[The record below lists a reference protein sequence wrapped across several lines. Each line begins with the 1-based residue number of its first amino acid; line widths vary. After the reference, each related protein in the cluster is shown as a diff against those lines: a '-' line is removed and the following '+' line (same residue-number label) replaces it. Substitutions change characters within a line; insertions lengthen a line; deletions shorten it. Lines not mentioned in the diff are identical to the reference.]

1 MQQTLVILSFAGLT
15 DWLASITKSG
25 ASLQSTSKSGLLH
38 HLQHDESAITSG
50 RNWRA
55 WTPSDPA
62 WPATSADMSCEWTEL
77 RSWVATPNASLDSDA
92 RKPTLPVCLR
102 KGDHISDVV
111 SRRGRWNDCYRYVEL
126 WLLLDGPASVRKS
139 YSSPENTGTRFV
151 SHFAEGATGPGGLF
165 LEAGANIGSCT
176 LELLLLT
183 NASVVA
189 FEPSPINL
197 FYLTRSLKAAARRS
211 PGLADRV
218 VVFPIGLGDEHAAGK
233 LFAASNNLGNSVITA
248 ASSSKIDEVVAA
260 SQDPEDLRC
269 RALKSGT
276 SGRIKTPGL
285 GRVAQLNGNL
295 IDQDPAVKDASLR
308 DALCNHTVLPAQD
321 VNVLPLDT
329 IFPNGLRRLRQ
340 MKLDVQGFE
349 CKVLGGGERLL
360 TSAKSPHLSVITS
373 EVAANW
379 LVAQCCGVRWLK
391 HAMTPEGM
399 WRTCTRK
406 HGTDFTCV
414 SRRKP
419 STWPISS
426 PWPPTMLTGGERTE
440 PLMQLPANQQ
450 SNLKEGMAWCR
461 KNPMEHK
468 KMLKRRSARRAEKE
482 ERRIK
487 SEAKQQR
494 AGGGGGLGRVV
505 EQAASSAR
513 FFSRASSSAAID
525 RPRLMAALTNA
536 IAALQAVVHQLNGTT
551 FAEDDDA
558 PAEQQHSRKNHQR
571 RRRHQQGKASSSA
584 AAALKPEIAKKMA
597 RAAERKRHQLRWW
610 GAGIGDTGCASLG
623 ERLEADGSWTLTTIL
638 LGTNELGDGCMRTIG
653 DLASHGKL
661 KSLKTLGLSR
671 NSITDDGCEALAKS
685 FTSLPLLR
693 DLYLSSNPALGDR
706 CALALANAFAT
717 STTSIE
723 HISLHSL
730 PKLTVGG
737 VKGLLEA
744 LKSKEKAKLSLE
756 DNSHLC
762 ADESSAR
769 LLAKSAV
776 LKGLKC

>member
-1 MQQTLVILSFAGLT
+1 
-15 DWLASITKSG
+15 
-25 ASLQSTSKSGLLH
+25 
-38 HLQHDESAITSG
+38 
-50 RNWRA
+50 
-55 WTPSDPA
+55 
-62 WPATSADMSCEWTEL
+62 
-77 RSWVATPNASLDSDA
+77 
-92 RKPTLPVCLR
+92 
-102 KGDHISDVV
+102 
-111 SRRGRWNDCYRYVEL
+111 
-126 WLLLDGPASVRKS
+126 
-139 YSSPENTGTRFV
+139 
-151 SHFAEGATGPGGLF
+151 
-165 LEAGANIGSCT
+165 
-176 LELLLLT
+176 
-183 NASVVA
+183 
-189 FEPSPINL
+189 
-197 FYLTRSLKAAARRS
+197 
-211 PGLADRV
+211 
-218 VVFPIGLGDEHAAGK
+218 
-233 LFAASNNLGNSVITA
+233 
-248 ASSSKIDEVVAA
+248 
-260 SQDPEDLRC
+260 
-269 RALKSGT
+269 
-276 SGRIKTPGL
+276 
-285 GRVAQLNGNL
+285 
-295 IDQDPAVKDASLR
+295 
-308 DALCNHTVLPAQD
+308 
-321 VNVLPLDT
+321 
-329 IFPNGLRRLRQ
+329 
-340 MKLDVQGFE
+340 
-349 CKVLGGGERLL
+349 
-360 TSAKSPHLSVITS
+360 
-373 EVAANW
+373 
-379 LVAQCCGVRWLK
+379 
-391 HAMTPEGM
+391 
-399 WRTCTRK
+399 
-406 HGTDFTCV
+406 
-414 SRRKP
+414 
-419 STWPISS
+419 
-426 PWPPTMLTGGERTE
+426 
-440 PLMQLPANQQ
+440 MQLPPNQQ